1 MTANRTDV
9 AGRVRVRDKSV
20 VDGLLADL
28 LVIGRRPVPAGKQ
41 RADAPAG
48 DPGYGQWH
56 VVKDIGGRT

>member
-1 MTANRTDV
+1 
-9 AGRVRVRDKSV
+9 VRDKSV

-28 LVIGRRPVPAGKQ
+28 LVIGRRPVLAGKQ

-56 VVKDIGGRT
+56 VVKDNGGRT